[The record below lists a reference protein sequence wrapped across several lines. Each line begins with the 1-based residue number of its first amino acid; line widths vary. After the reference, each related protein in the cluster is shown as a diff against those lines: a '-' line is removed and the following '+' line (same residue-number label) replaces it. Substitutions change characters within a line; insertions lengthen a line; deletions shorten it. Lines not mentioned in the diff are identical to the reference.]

1 MDYAV
6 YTDHMVFTQAAI
18 SYSSHKQSFYP
29 LSRIITFP
37 TGTLIGEF

>member
-18 SYSSHKQSFYP
+18 SYSSEKNEVFVHFNV
-29 LSRIITFP
+29 
-37 TGTLIGEF
+37 